1 MLHSVQ
7 HLFLSTE
14 SPSLPWVETKT
25 QTRKK
30 EVYKPTKQS
39 HRERREEQEGGS
51 WVVVP
56 RLWLSRG
63 FPFPSLPALSQPCP
77 AWGQLQLPSSSTL
90 LCTGS
95 STCPCV
101 PGGVPGTSLSLP
113 SLSLYSCSLPEELL
127 QCAFV
132 TQTQSLPCHP
142 TLVLPPDAVF

>member
-25 QTRKK
+25 QTRKI

-56 RLWLSRG
+56 RLWLPRG
-63 FPFPSLPALSQPCP
+63 FPSSSLPALSQPCP

-95 STCPCV
+95 SACHCHCV
-101 PGGVPGTSLSLP
+101 PHGPGAPGTSLNLP
-113 SLSLYSCSLPEELL
+113 SLSLCSLPEELL

-132 TQTQSLPCHP
+132 TQTQSLP
-142 TLVLPPDAVF
+142 